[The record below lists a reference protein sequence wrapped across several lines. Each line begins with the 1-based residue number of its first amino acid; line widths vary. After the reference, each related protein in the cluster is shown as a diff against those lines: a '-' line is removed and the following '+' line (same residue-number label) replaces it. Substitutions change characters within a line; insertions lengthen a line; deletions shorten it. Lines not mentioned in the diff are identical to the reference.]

1 MTVALSEGV
10 DTYTLAEFVATTRF
24 EDTKNIPLRLRFSLL
39 FGTLSRNTAIF
50 LK

>member
-1 MTVALSEGV
+1 MNDGV
-10 DTYTLAEFVATTRF
+10 DTYTLAEFIAATRF
-24 EDTKNIPLRLRFSLL
+24 ESTKNIPLRLRLSLL